1 MHFRLA
7 TKKYYMKKAN
17 AIKLLLITA
26 LCVVLSFDLYAQIN
40 DDAAIRAVMNAQVKA
55 WNEGDIDTFMQTY
68 WKNDSL
74 LFVGSR
80 GPSYGWQTTLNNY
93 KKNYPDTVAMGK
105 LDFNIHEV
113 KLLSSDYG
121 FVLGKW
127 HLTRTIG
134 DIGGHFT
141 LLFRKING
149 HWYIIADH
157 TS

>member
-7 TKKYYMKKAN
+7 PKKYYMKKTS

-26 LCVVLSFDLYAQIN
+26 LCFVLSFKLYAQIN
-40 DDAAIRAVMNAQVKA
+40 DDAAIRAVMNEQVKA
-55 WNEGDIDTFMQTY
+55 WNNGDIDTFMQTY
-68 WKNDSL
+68 WKSDSL
-74 LFVGSR
+74 LFVGSK

-93 KKNYPDTVAMGK
+93 KRSYPDTVAMGK
-105 LDFNIHEV
+105 LDFNILEV

-149 HWYIIADH
+149 QWYIIADH